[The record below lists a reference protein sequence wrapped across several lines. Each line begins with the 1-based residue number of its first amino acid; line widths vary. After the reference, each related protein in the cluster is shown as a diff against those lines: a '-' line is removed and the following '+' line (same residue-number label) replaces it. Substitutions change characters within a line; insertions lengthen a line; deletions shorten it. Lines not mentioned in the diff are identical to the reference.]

1 MIPHN
6 RKIAVLGL
14 GYVGLPVAVAF
25 SKFGKVIGF
34 DINETRIA
42 KLKQGIDET
51 LEVSKQ
57 QLSFAD
63 IVFTSKLDTLAEA
76 DFYIAAVPT
85 PVDESKRPDLSLL
98 MHATSLLGSV
108 IKKEDI
114 VVYESTVYPGA
125 TEEECIPL
133 LESKSGLAAG
143 TDFQVGYSPERIN
156 PGDENHN
163 FSTIKKVVSAQQKET
178 LDIIADVYG
187 AVITAGVFKA
197 ASIKVA
203 EAAKVIE
210 NTQRDLNIALM
221 NELAVIFDKMDIDTG
236 DVLKAAATKW
246 NFLPFKPGLVGGH
259 CIGVDPYYLTYKAE
273 SIGYTPEVILA
284 GRRINDGMAE
294 YISSL
299 VIKNLTE
306 NDVDISA
313 SIVTIL
319 GITFKENVP
328 DIRNSKTIDIVQL
341 LRAEGVLVQVYDPL
355 ASKED
360 IHEIY
365 GVNLLEKQAL
375 VPSDITVIAVA
386 HTEFEEQGWEGIL
399 PLLNQNKGVVI
410 DVQRILERS
419 ATPGNVKLVR
429 L

>member
-6 RKIAVLGL
+6 RKIAVMGL

-34 DINETRIA
+34 DINETRIS
-42 KLKQGIDET
+42 KLNQGIDET
-51 LEVSKQ
+51 LEVSSHE
-57 QLSFAD
+57 LTDTD
-63 IVFTSKLDTLAEA
+63 IEFTSNIQKLTEA
-76 DFYIAAVPT
+76 DFYIVAVPT

-98 MHATSLLGSV
+98 MHATSLLGAV
-108 IKKEDI
+108 ISKGDI

-125 TEEECIPL
+125 TEEECIPV
-133 LESKSGLAAG
+133 LESESGLIAG

-156 PGDENHN
+156 PGDKDHS
-163 FSTIKKVVSAQQKET
+163 FATIKKVVSAQQTQT
-178 LDIIADVYG
+178 LDIIAEVYG

-203 EAAKVIE
+203 EASKIIE

-236 DVLKAAATKW
+236 DVLEAAATKW

-273 SIGYTPEVILA
+273 SIGYAPEVILA

-294 YISSL
+294 YISRL

-306 NDVDISA
+306 NDIDISD
-313 SIVTIL
+313 SIVTVL

-328 DIRNSKTIDIVQL
+328 DVRNSKTIDIVQFL
-341 LRAEGVLVQVYDPL
+341 QDEGVRVQVYDPF

-360 IHEIY
+360 IHERY
-365 GVNLLEKQAL
+365 GIHLLEKQAL
-375 VPSDITVIAVA
+375 VPSDVSVLAVA
-386 HTEFEEQGWEGIL
+386 HTEFEEQGWGGIA
-399 PLLNQNKGVVI
+399 PLLNQNMGVVI
-410 DVQRILERS
+410 DVQRILDRS
-419 ATPGNVKLVR
+419 AIPGNIKLVR